1 MSRNSTFNNAHKCYF
16 HGDDHS
22 NGSFTAFQLSS
33 SQLSDYRFRM
43 VGKPTPTQLFEDNPP
58 LTRCQRR
65 CSPVRSL
72 SEILLQLLASSVTSA
87 NPCWNTSSSTTRNRV
102 LSPSSSTTLLRAA
115 FPHIWRRSIVYSGPP
130 DRAFNALAAL
140 VEALLC
146 SLKLLGL
153 HS

>member
-33 SQLSDYRFRM
+33 SQLSEYRFRM

-65 CSPVRSL
+65 CSPVHSL
-72 SEILLQLLASSVTSA
+72 SEILLQLLTSSVTSA
-87 NPCWNTSSSTTRNRV
+87 NPRNTSSSTTRNRV
-102 LSPSSSTTLLRAA
+102 LTPPSSTTLLRAA
-115 FPHIWRRSIVYSGPP
+115 FSHTWPRSIVYSGPP

-140 VEALLC
+140 VEALLG
-146 SLKLLGL
+146 SLKLVGL